1 MRDSMIIYRSFYEA
15 IKPLP
20 KEDQA
25 EVWDAVFSY
34 GLDKKEPNLK
44 GVAKSI
50 FTLIKPQLD
59 ANFKRYLNGTKTKQK
74 QSKDEAKN
82 KQVQSKSVTNVNDNV
97 NVNVNL
103 NKNDNDKQPLRQP
116 KIDINGFVILD

>member
-74 QSKDEAKN
+74 QSKIEAKN
-82 KQVQSKSVTNVNDNV
+82 KQNESKSVTNVNVNVNDNV
-97 NVNVNL
+97 N
-103 NKNDNDKQPLRQP
+103 KEDKQPLRQP
-116 KIDINGFVILD
+116 RIDINGFVILD

>member
-34 GLDKKEPNLK
+34 GLEKKEPNLK

-74 QSKDEAKN
+74 QSKIEAKS
-82 KQVQSKSVTNVNDNV
+82 KQNESKSVTNVNVNVNDNV
-97 NVNVNL
+97 N
-103 NKNDNDKQPLRQP
+103 KEDKQPLRQP
-116 KIDINGFVILD
+116 KIDINGYVILD

>member
-74 QSKDEAKN
+74 QSKIEAKN
-82 KQVQSKSVTNVNDNV
+82 KQNESKSVTNVNVNVNDNV
-97 NVNVNL
+97 N
-103 NKNDNDKQPLRQP
+103 KEDKQPLRQP
-116 KIDINGFVILD
+116 KIDINGYVILD